1 MSYSWDINGVGSGG
15 LPTGVMGF
23 AYLES
28 PGLAY
33 DMIDNDLDGLIDEKR
48 DNEATAIV
56 GATDGITDLNAF
68 LEYYKLTADDLKP
81 HWDAD
86 EDQDWE
92 DGEDLNG
99 DGIYQLSEYFGDD
112 IGIDGVAPGEL
123 NYTGPDADGSECN
136 HKPDFLE
143 GVGCE
148 PNFNTTDVSESDMVG
163 LTSFRMFPI
172 PSHAASNETAWF
184 KNDQVMWDIV
194 GGDTLEYHHLRYPT

>member
-92 DGEDLNG
+92 DGEDLIG

-112 IGIDGVAPGEL
+112 IGICL
-123 NYTGPDADGSECN
+123 LYTS
-136 HKPDFLE
+136 
-143 GVGCE
+143 
-148 PNFNTTDVSESDMVG
+148 
-163 LTSFRMFPI
+163 
-172 PSHAASNETAWF
+172 PSPRDS
-184 KNDQVMWDIV
+184 
-194 GGDTLEYHHLRYPT
+194 